1 MSEILQK
8 LRNDKEYYTGIGK
21 QYLSNSDLGTLLTN
35 PKQFGVQREDNKSFA
50 LGRYFHQLILE
61 PNKASNVITVDVAT
75 RNTKAYKEALEESG
89 ESVLMLEKE
98 AAEIRQLVDAMLGNI
113 HFYDLIRDEENEY
126 EVPAIGEIMG
136 HQWKGKA
143 DIVGSDV
150 LIDLKTTSDLE
161 GFKWSARKYNYDSQ
175 CFVYQQLFGKP
186 LIFLVI
192 DKTTGMLGE
201 FIPTEEFIKGG
212 GDKVAKAIDIY
223 ERFFHEPTKTD
234 DIDSWYLSERL

>member
-1 MSEILQK
+1 MSEILEK

-21 QYLSNSDLGTLLTN
+21 QYLSNSDIGTLLTN
-35 PKQFGVQREDNKSFA
+35 PKQFGVQREDNKNFA

-98 AAEIRQLVDAMLGNI
+98 TAEIRHLVDAMLGNI

>member
-192 DKTTGMLGE
+192 DKTTGMLSE

-223 ERFFHEPTKTD
+223 ERFFHEQTKTD

>member
-21 QYLSNSDLGTLLTN
+21 QYLSNSDIGTLLTN
-35 PKQFGVQREDNKSFA
+35 PKQFGVQREDNKNFA

-212 GDKVAKAIDIY
+212 GDKVAKAVDIY
-223 ERFFHEPTKTD
+223 ERFFHGPTKTD

>member
-21 QYLSNSDLGTLLTN
+21 QYLSNSDIGTLLTN
-35 PKQFGVQREDNKSFA
+35 PKQFGVQREDNKNFA

-61 PNKASNVITVDVAT
+61 PNKAFNVITVDVST
-75 RNTKAYKEALEESG
+75 RNTKAYKEALEETG
-89 ESVLMLEKE
+89 ESFLMLEKE
-98 AAEIRQLVDAMLGNI
+98 AHEIGQLVDTMLGNI

>member
-21 QYLSNSDLGTLLTN
+21 QYLSNSDIGTLLTN

-212 GDKVAKAIDIY
+212 GDKVAKSIDIY
-223 ERFFHEPTKTD
+223 ERFFHEQTKTD

>member
-1 MSEILQK
+1 MQEILEK
-8 LRNDKEYYTGIGK
+8 LRNDDEYYSGLGRN
-21 QYLSNSDLGTLLTN
+21 YLSNSDIGTLLTN
-35 PKQFGVQREDNKSFA
+35 PKMFGVPREDNKNFA

-61 PNKASNVITVDVAT
+61 PDKASKVITVDAST
-75 RNTKAYKEALEESG
+75 RNTKVYKEKLEESG
-89 ESVLMLEKE
+89 ESVLMLDKE
-98 AAEIRQLVDAMLGNI
+98 AAEIRQLVDTMLGNI
-113 HFYDLIRDEENEY
+113 HFYDLIRDDGNQY
-126 EVPAIGEIMG
+126 EVPAIGEITG

-143 DIVGSDV
+143 DIVGTDV

-186 LIFLVI
+186 LIFLVV

-234 DIDSWYLSERL
+234 DIGSWYMSERL

>member
-21 QYLSNSDLGTLLTN
+21 QYLSNSDIGTLLTN

-201 FIPTEEFIKGG
+201 FIPTEEFMKGG

-234 DIDSWYLSERL
+234 DIDSFYISENL

>member
-21 QYLSNSDLGTLLTN
+21 QYLSNSDIGTLLTN
-35 PKQFGVQREDNKSFA
+35 PKQFGVQREDNKNFA

-98 AAEIRQLVDAMLGNI
+98 SAEIRQLVDAMLGNI

>member
-21 QYLSNSDLGTLLTN
+21 QYLSNSDIGTLLTN
-35 PKQFGVQREDNKSFA
+35 PKQFGVQREDNKNFA

>member
-21 QYLSNSDLGTLLTN
+21 QYLSNSDIGTLLTN

-223 ERFFHEPTKTD
+223 ERFFHEQTKTD

>member
-1 MSEILQK
+1 MSEILEK
-8 LRNDKEYYTGIGK
+8 LRNDKEYYSGVGRN
-21 QYLSNSDLGTLLTN
+21 YLSNSDIGTLLTN
-35 PKQFGVQREDNKSFA
+35 PKQFGVPREDNKNFA

-61 PNKASNVITVDVAT
+61 PNKASKVITVDVTT

-201 FIPTEEFIKGG
+201 FVPTEEFIKEG
-212 GDKVAKAIDIY
+212 GDKVARAIAVY
-223 ERFFHEPTKTD
+223 EKFFHEPTKTD

>member
-1 MSEILQK
+1 MEVLQLLK
-8 LRNDKEYYTGIGK
+8 NDTEYYSGAGK
-21 QYLSNSDLGTLLTN
+21 NYLSNSDIGTLLSN
-35 PKQFGVQREDNKSFA
+35 PKMFGVPREDNANFA
-50 LGRYFHQLILE
+50 QGRYFHQLILE
-61 PNKASNVITVDVAT
+61 PEKAKQTRLVDVST
-75 RNTKAYKEALEESG
+75 RNTKAYKEALTDSG
-89 ESVLMLEKE
+89 ETILMLTKE
-98 AAEIRQLVDAMLGNI
+98 AEAIEELVDTMLGNI
-113 HFYDLIRDEENEY
+113 HFYDLIRDGGNEY

-150 LIDLKTTSDLE
+150 LIDLKTTSNLE
-161 GFKWSARKYNYDSQ
+161 GFKWSATKYNYDSQ